1 LISDRFPYYV
11 NHSIEIYSESET
23 ELDYDDFFAKLFH
36 KGANIFE
43 INEIFVFLPIVFTR
57 LWLNNI
63 NWHETYIEKSE
74 KGTEFEKRYDE
85 TESFKI
91 ILQISQKYFQNNPSK
106 ESIIKIGGRSAE
118 INAINQLLLDGG
130 KLEDVK
136 ITKTII
142 MK

>member
-1 LISDRFPYYV
+1 M
-11 NHSIEIYSESET
+11 
-23 ELDYDDFFAKLFH
+23 
-36 KGANIFE
+36 
-43 INEIFVFLPIVFTR
+43 FLPIAFTR

-63 NWHETYIEKSE
+63 NWHETYIEKSVT
-74 KGTEFEKRYDE
+74 GTEFEKRYDE

-91 ILQISQKYFQNNPSK
+91 ILQISQKYFQNNPSN

-118 INAINQLLLDGG
+118 INAINKLLLDGG